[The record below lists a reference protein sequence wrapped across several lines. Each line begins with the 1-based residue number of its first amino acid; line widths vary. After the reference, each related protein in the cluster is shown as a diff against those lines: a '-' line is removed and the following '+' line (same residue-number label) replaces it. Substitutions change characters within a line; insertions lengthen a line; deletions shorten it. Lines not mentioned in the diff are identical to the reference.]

1 MEERGNAPDL
11 TGGVS
16 PGDISD
22 AIAKLREHPE
32 IISAVSSALSGS
44 GSPSDKA
51 EQSDTDTTHEAPVS
65 ASSAPAIPVEKITQ
79 AMATI
84 GPMLSELGGSS
95 SVGKEITGSREDH
108 RYALLC
114 ALRPYLS
121 KERREMVDYILKF
134 GKIGELLKKMK

>member
-1 MEERGNAPDL
+1 MDESGKTNDL
-11 TGGVS
+11 LGS
-16 PGDISD
+16 FSSSDISE

-44 GSPSDKA
+44 GLPPS
-51 EQSDTDTTHEAPVS
+51 ETETTNSDIATPSTPS
-65 ASSAPAIPVEKITQ
+65 IPIEKISQ
-79 AMATI
+79 VMATL
-84 GPMLSELGGSS
+84 GPMLSEASKGPPS
-95 SVGKEITGSREDH
+95 GKEITGSREDH

-121 KERREMVDYILKF
+121 RERREIVDYILRF